1 MNGKGTDVTIRK
13 QDADKIAGVDV
24 FIIAVVLAALA
35 VSPGAIQE
43 ATRSDPPLEALLSPK
58 HYREYQRRPEYKKRL
73 DVYRESLSDHAS
85 SLRSHVNR
93 QDLNEGLVVLG
104 KIRALAHYALEEP
117 SRSSA
122 SPKDFRSKEVKKL
135 EIRIRR
141 LIDTLND
148 AKNSIPYRYRNSFE
162 QAEQDLEDL
171 RNLLLEELFGVPF
184 TG

>member
-1 MNGKGTDVTIRK
+1 MLTIT
-13 QDADKIAGVDV
+13 AM
-24 FIIAVVLAALA
+24 ALA
-35 VSPGAIQE
+35 VLAISPGIIQE
-43 ATRSDPPLEALLSPK
+43 APRSDPPLEALLSPK
-58 HYREYQRRPEYKKRL
+58 HYRDYQRKPEYKKRL
-73 DVYRESLSDHAS
+73 DIYRESFSDHAS
-85 SLRSHVNR
+85 SLRSHIDK

-104 KIRALAHYALEEP
+104 KIRALARYAMEEP

-122 SPKDFRSKEVKKL
+122 SPKDFRSRQVKKL

-141 LIDTLND
+141 LIDTLDD

-162 QAEQDLEDL
+162 EAEQDLEDL